1 MSSKRFGAKPKKEET
16 EHEKKERKAAAKA
29 APDFN
34 KGPQGKA
41 TPGSGAA
48 KFFNRRTAG

>member
-1 MSSKRFGAKPKKEET
+1 MSSKRFGSKQKKET

-34 KGPQGKA
+34 KGAQGKA
-41 TPGSGAA
+41 APGTGAA